1 MNGLYTETCVK
12 RKMTAGLTLAK
23 FGIIAVGVVAL
34 LFGLFTATGIITFIG
49 VAALVALYFL
59 LPMFNVEWE
68 YIFCDGQI
76 DFDRISGGEKRKTML
91 KIDMDN
97 IDIMAPEK
105 SHELD
110 GYNNQQN
117 LTVKDFS
124 SKVADARRYCIF
136 LNKEGQKIKII
147 FEPSDTM
154 IEYARQK
161 SPRKVSMY

>member
-12 RKMTAGLTLAK
+12 RNMTFGLKLGRAA
-23 FGIIAVGVVAL
+23 IVAVGVLAL
-34 LFGLFTATGIITFIG
+34 LFGVFAGSGIFSFLGI
-49 VAALVALYFL
+49 AALVAFYFL
-59 LPMFNVEWE
+59 MPLFNVEWE

-97 IDIMAPEK
+97 IEVMAPEK

-110 GYNNQQN
+110 SFNHMQDV
-117 LTVKDFS
+117 TVKNFTS
-124 SKVADARRYCIF
+124 NIADARRYCIF
-136 LNKEGQKIKII
+136 MNKDGQKMKII

-154 IEYARQK
+154 IEYAKQK
-161 SPRKVSMY
+161 APRKVFVL